1 MVSSRQRSCSA
12 CVRGK
17 RRCDL
22 GFPQCGRCLS
32 RRVTC
37 VYAWM
42 SPEDAQEVAES
53 SEVIVWNDQTDSTG
67 TSHSDHAS
75 SPPEV
80 LPGNCDVSFFPTPI
94 TLPPPLVPLI
104 EEITGQGRTI
114 SLFTPDPYPQS
125 TNQSY
130 PNTDLNAQTLYPAT
144 TIGTSL
150 VPSRGPK
157 TSSVYTGNAFKE
169 RAEYAASR
177 LVHQVK
183 SFAESGQTSF
193 IHYSQVSSSTALRD
207 AFAAC
212 SLYTT
217 RNSVNASLVASEV
230 AQRAELLIKATD
242 TAIALSPPNPY
253 SVMNLDLLPSIQ
265 AILIYQSMR
274 LFSDDSSQ
282 KIQAEQNAKSL
293 ARWVDMLR
301 AQTAD
306 ASSILSKSGHGW
318 KDWVRAESVQRT
330 MVFADLL
337 DSIYTFL
344 EFGWYQP
351 SSKIAKLSF
360 AGQEAI
366 WNARSMTEWHEA
378 RKQKAWLRMEM
389 SRFRDSIKGA
399 SLNQIEELG
408 IIILVSYEGV
418 EVLREWAG
426 DDKSLLEKWGLR
438 SGADMFSWPN

>member
-1 MVSSRQRSCSA
+1 
-12 CVRGK
+12 
-17 RRCDL
+17 
-22 GFPQCGRCLS
+22 
-32 RRVTC
+32 
-37 VYAWM
+37 
-42 SPEDAQEVAES
+42 
-53 SEVIVWNDQTDSTG
+53 
-67 TSHSDHAS
+67 
-75 SPPEV
+75 
-80 LPGNCDVSFFPTPI
+80 
-94 TLPPPLVPLI
+94 
-104 EEITGQGRTI
+104 
-114 SLFTPDPYPQS
+114 
-125 TNQSY
+125 
-130 PNTDLNAQTLYPAT
+130 
-144 TIGTSL
+144 
-150 VPSRGPK
+150 
-157 TSSVYTGNAFKE
+157 
-169 RAEYAASR
+169 
-177 LVHQVK
+177 
-183 SFAESGQTSF
+183 
-193 IHYSQVSSSTALRD
+193 
-207 AFAAC
+207 
-212 SLYTT
+212 
-217 RNSVNASLVASEV
+217 
-230 AQRAELLIKATD
+230 
-242 TAIALSPPNPY
+242 
-253 SVMNLDLLPSIQ
+253 MNLDLLPSIQ

-293 ARWVDMLR
+293 ARWVDILR